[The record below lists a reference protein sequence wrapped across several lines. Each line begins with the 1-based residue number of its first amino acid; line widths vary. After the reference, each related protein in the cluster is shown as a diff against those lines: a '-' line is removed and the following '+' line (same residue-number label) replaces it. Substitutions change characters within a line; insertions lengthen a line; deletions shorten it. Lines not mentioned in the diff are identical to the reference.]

1 MAYRGDPD
9 RWRSPDAHHLHD
21 PPLVTVRT
29 RCHSPNSAGVGRP
42 HRAQVLAEVLP
53 VILILLQVAS
63 AVIIVLAIATH

>member
-21 PPLVTVRT
+21 PPPGYRPDPM
-29 RCHSPNSAGVGRP
+29 SPPKIWRAKAR
-42 HRAQVLAEVLP
+42 RAQVFVQVLP
-53 VILILLQVAS
+53 VILILLVVAT